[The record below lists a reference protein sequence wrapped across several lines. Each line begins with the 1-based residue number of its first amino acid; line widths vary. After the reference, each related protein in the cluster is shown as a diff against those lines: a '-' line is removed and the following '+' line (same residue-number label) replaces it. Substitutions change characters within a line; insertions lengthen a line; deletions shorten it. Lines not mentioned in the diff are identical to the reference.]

1 MKQMSENEERK
12 RYCLEKAIKAT
23 KFEYDEDISAR
34 GLPKKIIKTAEKFE
48 EYLKEEYLKK

>member
-1 MKQMSENEERK
+1 MSENEERK